1 MRLARVVEPATGVVF
16 EFLINSFTF
25 GPRTIA
31 RLYND
36 RWQVEL
42 FFKALKQHL
51 HIRTVVGTS
60 ANAVHIQTW
69 TALIAILLLKHLRF
83 TLRLA

>member
-1 MRLARVVEPATGVVF
+1 MRFVDPETGVVF
-16 EFLINSFTF
+16 EFLTNNFTF
-25 GPRTIA
+25 GPTTIA
-31 RLYND
+31 RLYKD

-51 HIRTVVGTS
+51 HIRTFVGTS

-83 TLRLA
+83 ISRLA